1 MNEQTAT
8 DLLMVSPLTRYG
20 GFYQELLKGFAGCE
34 ALGNQLARRAELAH
48 AFRQFQKVRELALIL
63 SNIPLKGYKAISNY
77 FLAVAANN
85 KGAGDQDEAGMLFE
99 LAIDTAPDAYKVKSI
114 LSLGALSFHKRD
126 FDSALY
132 FYQETIKGG
141 LLSGPGMQAIKG
153 ISTIKAI
160 EGDHRHALNDLE
172 TVLPIIKH
180 APSHTYF
187 DLLNSYAV
195 ELGEVGR
202 KDEARNIISHV
213 VASPFAFAYPEWQE
227 TARELKEPARSFIS
241 VPHAERKPLEIE
253 VRETTRARREDE
265 ASLPARVIPFP
276 VFKGGP
282 KKAELANLEEFA
294 NMTPPDKREFI
305 LRAVGGEMLPE
316 SEYDKMML
324 MLGLVKG
331 GPEDAVIDLED
342 EIVLNDLM
350 VEWAHLIEPE
360 ELAGVISAFRD
371 CEDDSRRNNILDR
384 MISKV
389 FECSRACNIT
399 EPEWRLQVERRLPE
413 R

>member
-8 DLLMVSPLTRYG
+8 NLLMVSPLTRYG
-20 GFYQELLKGFAGCE
+20 GFYQELLKGFSGCE
-34 ALGNQLARRAELAH
+34 ALGNQLTRRAEVAH

-63 SNIPLKGYKAISNY
+63 SNIPLKGYKAISTY

-85 KGAGDQDEAGMLFE
+85 KGAGDQDEAGRLFE

-132 FYQETIKGG
+132 FYQEAIKGG
-141 LLSGPGMQAIKG
+141 PLSGPCMQAIKG

-160 EGDHRHALNDLE
+160 EGDHRHAVNDLE
-172 TVLPIIKH
+172 RVLPIIKY

-202 KDEARNIISHV
+202 KDEARNIIRHV
-213 VASPFAFAYPEWQE
+213 VASPFALAYPEWQE
-227 TARELKEPARSFIS
+227 TAQELKEPDRSFIS
-241 VPHAERKPLEIE
+241 VPHVEHKPLEIE
-253 VRETTRARREDE
+253 VRETSRARREDE
-265 ASLPARVIPFP
+265 ARLPARVVPFP
-276 VFKGGP
+276 ELKQAP
-282 KKAELANLEEFA
+282 KKREPANLGEFA

-305 LRAVGGEMLPE
+305 LAAVRREMLPE
-316 SEYDKMML
+316 SEYDNMML

-331 GPEDAVIDLED
+331 GPADPVIDLED

-350 VEWAHLIEPE
+350 VEWAHLVEPE

-371 CEDDSRRNNILDR
+371 CEDDFRRNSILDR